1 MKLRVFANATLLG
14 LLLLPL
20 AHAQMPLG
28 LKGNIPFKFR
38 VGDTTLPAGEY
49 TVTRH
54 SAGQQFLVM
63 KNANAH
69 AGSVT
74 FHPNTVSAKSSQ
86 ETKLV
91 FHRYG
96 RTYFLSQVW
105 QGLGEDT
112 GLQLVQ
118 SKAER
123 VIAHQMAASPKHEKV
138 ELASVPLRAHTQR
151 TDE

>member
-20 AHAQMPLG
+20 AHAQMSVG
-28 LKGNIPFKFR
+28 LKGNVPFQFR
-38 VGDTTLPAGEY
+38 IGDKTLPAGEY
-49 TVTRH
+49 SLKRP
-54 SAGQQFLVM
+54 SLGQQILIM
-63 KNANAH
+63 RNLDAKG
-69 AGSVT
+69 GSVA
-74 FHPNTVSAKSSQ
+74 FHPHSVSAKSSQ

-138 ELASVPLRAHTQR
+138 ELATVSFRTHTQR
-151 TDE
+151 TD